1 MTCGVLNRTWPH
13 AAGAEQRSTAC
24 LPAPRVWAWLGGVC
38 LAWAC
43 AWVNPAQAS
52 EGLQPKAEDFAPF
65 VLSVP
70 GEAMLL
76 DPAGLSPDEDED
88 EDVPPLPSNPYE
100 LRETERG
107 GASWYGARFHR
118 RRTASGELFDMR
130 ALTAAHRTLPFGTR
144 VCVRSLLTGRAVEV
158 RINDRGPFHPG
169 RVIDLSQAAAEKLGA
184 KGLGI
189 KQVALA
195 PLTQGA
201 LCLDEPTPAP
211 DEEKDGPTEAVA
223 TGAPA
228 EATRPPASPP

>member
-1 MTCGVLNRTWPH
+1 M
-13 AAGAEQRSTAC
+13 
-24 LPAPRVWAWLGGVC
+24 WAWLGGVC

-43 AWVNPAQAS
+43 AWASPAQAS

-88 EDVPPLPSNPYE
+88 EDAPPLPSNPYE

-130 ALTAAHRTLPFGTR
+130 ALTARRTLIAALGST
-144 VCVRSLLTGRAVEV
+144 LL
-158 RINDRGPFHPG
+158 
-169 RVIDLSQAAAEKLGA
+169 LGA
-184 KGLGI
+184 TLGMIAGLGTT
-189 KQVALA
+189 ALYPGSWSA
-195 PLTQGA
+195 WCNTPGTARAQG
-201 LCLDEPTPAP
+201 
-211 DEEKDGPTEAVA
+211 
-223 TGAPA
+223 
-228 EATRPPASPP
+228 